1 MSAFG
6 IRFPVKIDTVY
17 EYVIERF
24 TQAGLLPEFE
34 GIAHS
39 VEKKTAFDRYRDRI
53 YNEAKGNPR
62 SIPDDDKSLYCEEV
76 FTEHLPMKFSFYIC
90 DGFFYYGFLSTD
102 HDTSIEVSAD
112 DFVELSAMKIA
123 LKKFNSDVTFGFFT
137 FRV

>member
-1 MSAFG
+1 MSTFG
-6 IRFPVKIDTVY
+6 IRLPVKTGSVY

-24 TQAGLLPEFE
+24 AQAGLLPEFE
-34 GIAHS
+34 GINRS
-39 VEKKTAFDRYRDRI
+39 VAEDEKYD
-53 YNEAKGNPR
+53 EG
-62 SIPDDDKSLYCEEV
+62 SYCEEV

-102 HDTSIEVSAD
+102 HDTAIEVSAD